1 MSNCDISVAGGG
13 IQEVKRHC
21 KSVKHRTFLEGL
33 EDQPSLTTTLS
44 KASAE
49 YSFRHH
55 KVLKSEICFARFIA
69 EHNLSFATADHFTK
83 FCKCMFPDSK
93 IVEAFSCTCTKT
105 AVLVTHALGPGAE
118 SVVTK
123 MCQKQPFTILCD
135 GGNDNFD
142 KKYFGVLVRLWDK
155 HISQVVVRFLDCPVC
170 NIATGETL
178 FQALSKVLEDRA
190 IPWGNVIG
198 FGSDSASVMVGH
210 RNSVLSRVLQ

>member
-1 MSNCDISVAGGG
+1 MDEVSHGSQQKGSTYSFCTVSNCDISVAGGG

-21 KSVKHRTFLEGL
+21 KSVKHRTLLEGL

-93 IVEAFSCTCTKT
+93 IVEAFSCTCIYKDCC
-105 AVLVTHALGPGAE
+105 
-118 SVVTK
+118 S
-123 MCQKQPFTILCD
+123 CD
-135 GGNDNFD
+135 SCTWS
-142 KKYFGVLVRLWDK
+142 R
-155 HISQVVVRFLDCPVC
+155 C
-170 NIATGETL
+170 
-178 FQALSKVLEDRA
+178 
-190 IPWGNVIG
+190 
-198 FGSDSASVMVGH
+198 
-210 RNSVLSRVLQ
+210 RVLLQKCVKNNHSQFCVMAVTITSIRSILECWYNCRMSISVKLLSAF